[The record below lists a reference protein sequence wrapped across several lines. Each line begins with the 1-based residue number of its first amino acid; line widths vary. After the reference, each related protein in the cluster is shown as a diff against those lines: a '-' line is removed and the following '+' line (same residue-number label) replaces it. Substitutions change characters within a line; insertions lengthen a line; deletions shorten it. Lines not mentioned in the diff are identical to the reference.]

1 MKSTSANG
9 LSCPSAA
16 SSACAPIAW
25 GDLCLG
31 RYVWDRQH
39 KFRLCLG
46 PLTLDQYHALLP
58 GGSAF
63 IELAAWVAEYQGHEL
78 DWDLNLI
85 LQREQVP
92 ALQLNAGQRLG
103 FDTWLGQP
111 ARDANDL
118 KLARYYA
125 EQPPHHRVQGV
136 NNMGEISRAALFGKL
151 NSVAYKAIEAAT
163 VFCKLRGNPYVE
175 LAHWLHQLLQLQDS
189 DLHRIVRQCNIEP
202 ARLARI

>member
-1 MKSTSANG
+1 VRANRLG
-9 LSCPSAA
+9 V
-16 SSACAPIAW
+16 
-25 GDLCLG
+25 DLCLG

-125 EQPPHHRVQGV
+125 EQPLTPPGTRSQQHG
-136 NNMGEISRAALFGKL
+136 
-151 NSVAYKAIEAAT
+151 
-163 VFCKLRGNPYVE
+163 
-175 LAHWLHQLLQLQDS
+175 
-189 DLHRIVRQCNIEP
+189 
-202 ARLARI
+202 